1 MQGLIDR
8 KGEQFAYLVDGV
20 LFTLDDQPTGRIEG
34 DFVVDMHGNK
44 VWRIV
49 GDAVYALDGMES
61 IGYFGTGGREQYNNS

>member
-8 KGEQFAYLVDGV
+8 KGEQFAYVIDGL
-20 LFTLDDQPTGRIEG
+20 LFTLDDQQTGRIEG
-34 DFVVDMHGNK
+34 EFVVDMHGNK

-61 IGYFGTGGREQYNNS
+61 IGYFGTGGREQYDG